1 MEKIKE
7 TLRFNSSVLNV
18 EYSNS
23 QFSKAKIRVMYA
35 GHNRN
40 GSFMSKESIDNAVN
54 KSLAGVPIIGYYVD
68 DDFTDHDVN
77 LDYNEKTDEVEWT
90 TRTVPY
96 GFIPKEA
103 ETYWESVVEYDGT
116 VNDYL
121 VVDGA
126 ILWTGRYKEAQIL
139 TQESRNH
146 SMEINI
152 INGQESVIDRI
163 PTFNVTKFEFT
174 GLCILANT
182 TEPCFE
188 SSIITAF
195 NLNEQVGFKKEF
207 DNMLFA
213 LKDELKNL
221 EGGTDVA
228 ENTTNEVVETEVDA
242 TTEETQVES
251 VETDFEQVDEQSTE
265 QVDETVVDEF
275 AKDDKEDEDEDKS
288 DDSDDDSE
296 AGESDDE
303 DEKKKKYEAEDE
315 GEDVSDLAK
324 FLHKLQKYDED
335 LQLEK
340 STLHE
345 DGSLTLAGGSNEG
358 SNKNQNLTVELQV
371 DTSLLKEELAE
382 FQAEFEKLE
391 AENAELKAYK
401 HKRESEDL
409 RAQFGNQVTD
419 EEFEATLAANEDLT
433 VVEEK
438 LYALIGKKTYAFEST
453 EAKTNKQKLAPV
465 SAVEN
470 DSPFGSFFD

>member
-40 GSFMSKESIDNAVN
+40 GSFMSKESIDNAVS

-163 PTFNVTKFEFT
+163 PTFNVTEFEFT

-188 SSIITAF
+188 SSTITAF

-303 DEKKKKYEAEDE
+303 DEKKYE
-315 GEDVSDLAK
+315 V
-324 FLHKLQKYDED
+324 
-335 LQLEK
+335 
-340 STLHE
+340 
-345 DGSLTLAGGSNEG
+345 EG
-358 SNKNQNLTVELQV
+358 SDKNQNLTVELQV

-391 AENAELKAYK
+391 AENTELKAYK
-401 HKRESEDL
+401 RKRESEDL

-419 EEFEATLAANEDLT
+419 EEFEKTLEANEDLT

-465 SAVEN
+465 SELNEEV
-470 DSPFGSFFD
+470 SPYGDIF

>member
-23 QFSKAKIRVMYA
+23 QFSKAKIRVLYA

-163 PTFNVTKFEFT
+163 PTFNVTEFEFT

-188 SSIITAF
+188 SSTITAF

-251 VETDFEQVDEQSTE
+251 VETDFEQVNEQSTE

-288 DDSDDDSE
+288 DDSDDDSNDDSDDD
-296 AGESDDE
+296 ESDDE
-303 DEKKKKYEAEDE
+303 DEKKYEAE
-315 GEDVSDLAK
+315 GSD
-324 FLHKLQKYDED
+324 
-335 LQLEK
+335 
-340 STLHE
+340 
-345 DGSLTLAGGSNEG
+345 
-358 SNKNQNLTVELQV
+358 KNQNLTVELQV

-465 SAVEN
+465 SELNEEV
-470 DSPFGSFFD
+470 SPYGDIF

>member
-23 QFSKAKIRVMYA
+23 QFSNAKIRVMYA

-103 ETYWESVVEYDGT
+103 KTYWESVVEYDGT

-163 PTFNVTKFEFT
+163 PTFNVTEFEFT

-188 SSIITAF
+188 SSTIAAF

-221 EGGTDVA
+221 EGGTDVT

-303 DEKKKKYEAEDE
+303 DEKKKKYEAE
-315 GEDVSDLAK
+315 GSD
-324 FLHKLQKYDED
+324 
-335 LQLEK
+335 
-340 STLHE
+340 
-345 DGSLTLAGGSNEG
+345 
-358 SNKNQNLTVELQV
+358 KNQNLTVEVQV

-419 EEFEATLAANEDLT
+419 EEFAEVLAANEDLT

-465 SAVEN
+465 SELNEEV
-470 DSPFGSFFD
+470 SPYGDIF

>member
-163 PTFNVTKFEFT
+163 PTFNVTEFEFT

-188 SSIITAF
+188 SSTITAF

-251 VETDFEQVDEQSTE
+251 VETDFEQVNEQSTE

-275 AKDDKEDEDEDKS
+275 AKEDKEDEDEDKS
-288 DDSDDDSE
+288 DDSDDNSE

-303 DEKKKKYEAEDE
+303 DGKKYEAE
-315 GEDVSDLAK
+315 GSD
-324 FLHKLQKYDED
+324 
-335 LQLEK
+335 
-340 STLHE
+340 
-345 DGSLTLAGGSNEG
+345 
-358 SNKNQNLTVELQV
+358 KNQNLTVELQV

-382 FQAEFEKLE
+382 FKSEFEKLE
-391 AENAELKAYK
+391 AENAELKTYK
-401 HKRESEDL
+401 RKRESEDL

-465 SAVEN
+465 SELNEEV
-470 DSPFGSFFD
+470 SPYGDIF